1 MQSVTNRS
9 RYYKNGY
16 VTIQGVDSYS
26 YQNEGTALVVINDT
40 EELLAGQSIGFAQVF
55 AQGLV
60 PVPYDESLKIAF
72 VGSGTKKFMVRT
84 IKIVQ

>member
-1 MQSVTNRS
+1 
-9 RYYKNGY
+9 
-16 VTIQGVDSYS
+16 
-26 YQNEGTALVVINDT
+26 LVVINDT